1 VVPVAKVKAQP
12 PPVPKPKVSAE
23 VNERRAFDPRAEPD
37 EPDVHTETGTL
48 IMELSKPPARI
59 TFSPPTT
66 RGPGGTEEQDLIDA
80 GLQGLGARVGSERP
94 VFADP
99 RAEAEPTR
107 PAFVAEVRST
117 PDPMPADTQVMP
129 AMQMPPAAAP
139 KAPVGPAS
147 VRLSDLPVPI
157 QPAVAMLGEDD
168 EVPVLE
174 PFVEEPSLQGSGGHS
189 AIMRAI
195 MQAQPAPAEAGIR
208 AREQA
213 PLLIDVTPL
222 SLRVETVGGFSD
234 TLIQANSP
242 VPCDRTRAQDNQT
255 TVTIRV
261 AQGESPKFAENTF
274 LGELEL
280 SGIPPAA
287 RGEIAIE
294 VTFELDADGI
304 LNVRAREPKTNRQT
318 KAVMRLLGANTD
330 AMDVERMMQAQ
341 AKHVVL

>member
-1 VVPVAKVKAQP
+1 MQ
-12 PPVPKPKVSAE
+12 
-23 VNERRAFDPRAEPD
+23 
-37 EPDVHTETGTL
+37 
-48 IMELSKPPARI
+48 
-59 TFSPPTT
+59 
-66 RGPGGTEEQDLIDA
+66 GG
-80 GLQGLGARVGSERP
+80 
-94 VFADP
+94 
-99 RAEAEPTR
+99 
-107 PAFVAEVRST
+107 
-117 PDPMPADTQVMP
+117 
-129 AMQMPPAAAP
+129 
-139 KAPVGPAS
+139 AS
-147 VRLSDLPVPI
+147 
-157 QPAVAMLGEDD
+157 
-168 EVPVLE
+168 
-174 PFVEEPSLQGSGGHS
+174 GHS

-195 MQAQPAPAEAGIR
+195 MQAQPSAAEGGIR
-208 AREQA
+208 ARDNA

-242 VPCDRTRAQDNQT
+242 VPCDRTRLFSPAQDNQT

-261 AQGESPKFAENTF
+261 AQGESAKFAENTF

-280 SGIPPAA
+280 SGIPPGA
-287 RGEIAIE
+287 RGEVAIE